1 MLSTC
6 LLLSLGAAPI
16 DQGIA
21 DAIARLEAHVRAGE
35 DARARADIT
44 ALSSRAVPLTTAEA
58 SSTADFLIGRK
69 AFVLA
74 RFFLDTMPQA
84 EPGWGYV
91 LIRELADGADA
102 KQRAALD
109 AWLTSRGRARSPY
122 WVKERKRFLGAS
134 ANVLF
139 DELEA
144 RIRATPTDLVTVK
157 VYLEVQEPKERSA
170 AWLPAV
176 VRPASA
182 WDSFQVAEWLTPRHP
197 AEALVLLDRAATTKL
212 TDADRARITTMLRT
226 TWSTFPGMTMDPD
239 VLLPRWV
246 SEQRV
251 ECLKATGQNA
261 AAQAILVQLDK
272 DDAREL
278 PMHALS
284 RSAGQIQAGLPQ
296 RPLERSIIEAE
307 PLNENTTAYWSG
319 RADYSRGRKDVA
331 KERAALERWLALTAL
346 TTTSTPEQVSDRSA
360 PVRAFADFL
369 KRAENDAAA
378 LAFLWKEYDSVSDDR
393 HHEAVLHLLEWEFS
407 GLSPFRPD
415 DARLWAFLEGRA
427 AWSSTE
433 ERLLWRMAEAA
444 KAGAERDAVWVRAEQ
459 AVKKVPGR
467 AATTGWVMNRTQA
480 AERSMPLL
488 ELACADR
495 SDEERRKT
503 ACGTLFD
510 SCLATNRWQRAE
522 ALWPQRLERLTVTER
537 PDWLA
542 QVAIAAARAQAL
554 DDALRLWLMKEA
566 LDFGALGR
574 LEELAAAG
582 ARAPLIAHYERL
594 SKERSTSSVPKAALA
609 ILRRR

>member
-1 MLSTC
+1 M
-6 LLLSLGAAPI
+6 

-21 DAIARLEAHVRAGE
+21 DAIARLETHVRAGE
-35 DARARADIT
+35 EAHARADIT
-44 ALSSRAVPLTTAEA
+44 ALAARAVPLTTAEA

-74 RFFLDTMPQA
+74 RFFLDTVPQA

-91 LIRELADGADA
+91 LISELAEGADA

-109 AWLTSRGRARSPY
+109 VWLTSRGRARSPY

-134 ANVLF
+134 ASVLF

-144 RIRATPTDLVTVK
+144 RIRATPTDLATVK

-170 AWLPAV
+170 AWLPLV
-176 VRPASA
+176 VMPASA
-182 WDSFQVAEWLTPRHP
+182 WDSFQVAEWLTSRHP
-197 AEALVLLDRAATTKL
+197 AEALVLLDRATKTKL
-212 TDADRARITTMLRT
+212 TDADRAHITTLIRT
-226 TWSTFPGMTMDPD
+226 TWSTFPGMELAPD
-239 VLLPRWV
+239 VLLARWV

-251 ECLKATGQNA
+251 KCLKATGQNA
-261 AAQAILVQLDK
+261 AAQAILVQLDAE
-272 DDAREL
+272 DARGL
-278 PMHALS
+278 PRRALS
-284 RSAGQIQAGLPQ
+284 RTAGQIQAPLQQ

-307 PLNENTTAYWSG
+307 PLNEKDPAYWSG
-319 RADYSRGRKDVA
+319 RADYYRGREDVA
-331 KERAALERWLALTAL
+331 KERSALERWLALTVL
-346 TTTSTPEQVSDRSA
+346 TSKSTPTRVAERSA
-360 PVRAFADFL
+360 PVRAYADFL
-369 KRAENDAAA
+369 RRTGNEAAA
-378 LAFLWKEYDSVSDDR
+378 LAFLWKEYDSVTNDT
-393 HHEAVLHLLEWEFS
+393 HHEAVLHLLEWEYS
-407 GLSPFRPD
+407 GLSPFRSD

-427 AWSSTE
+427 TWSSTE
-433 ERLLWRMAEAA
+433 ERLLWRMAETA
-444 KAGAERDAVWVRAEQ
+444 KPGAERDAVWVRAER
-459 AVKKVPGR
+459 AVKKVPAR

-522 ALWPQRLERLTVTER
+522 ALWPQRLEQLTVTER

-542 QVAIAAARAQAL
+542 QVAIAAARARAL
-554 DDALRLWLMKEA
+554 DDALRLWVMKEA
-566 LDFGALGR
+566 LDFAALGR
-574 LEELAAAG
+574 LEELATAG
-582 ARAPLIAHYERL
+582 ARAPLIAHFERL
-594 SKERSTSSVPKAALA
+594 SKERPTSTVPAAALA